1 MNTDYKVQET
11 NLNSEIRNSPI
22 EVLEEMVEYQ
32 VKQGNK
38 PDVKVFRR
46 HTYIYPQMPAWID
59 LTGINR

>member
-11 NLNSEIRNSPI
+11 NLNGEIRNSPL

-46 HTYIYPQMPAWID
+46 YTYIYTQMPTWID

>member
-38 PDVKVFRR
+38 PDVKIFRR
-46 HTYIYPQMPAWID
+46 YTYIYPQMPAWMD
-59 LTGINR
+59 LIGINR

>member
-11 NLNSEIRNSPI
+11 DLNGEIRNSSI

-38 PDVKVFRR
+38 PDAKVFRR
-46 HTYIYPQMPAWID
+46 YTYIYPQMPAWMD
-59 LTGINR
+59 LIGINR